1 LGEALRS
8 LRSVGA
14 VPFMPLPAPAQTAP
28 PSTRKVF
35 GTSPA
40 VVSDMM
46 GTIRRSALGLICTT
60 FVFLTLM
67 TAGYG
72 QMDPQEPDN
81 VLGDA
86 TWMTTGGSASGTIYP
101 ARDVD
106 FFGFEIS
113 SPGILAVKLN
123 AVPEEMRAR
132 IDLYGKNFNFITR
145 KDASN
150 PGDLVTLTLDLASP
164 ARYYIGILDLAGK
177 SHDTGYS
184 FDLSFDPV
192 LDVNEP
198 NGEAGDATEIGFGDL
213 IEGYIFPKGDADIFK
228 VYVTGS
234 GILEVATESVPEDMR
249 TRIDLYGK
257 NFNFIRRV
265 DASNPGDLVT
275 LKHDGVNHGWY
286 PEWYYIGVVDL
297 AGGSYNVPYAF
308 KAGFEPV
315 IDENEPNGEIGN
327 AVAIDFGDQI
337 EGYIFPKG
345 DVDFF
350 KFQAPS
356 PGILEVKTVSVPEE
370 MRTRIDLYGKSFNF
384 ITRKDASNPGD
395 KTTLRFDVKNPG
407 AYHIGIVDLA
417 GNSLKVPYTFE
428 TSFEPVV
435 DGNEPNSEI
444 GDATPIGPDEA
455 VGGTIFP
462 AGDADFYKLWMDG
475 PGDLEAKLESVPE
488 DMRARIDLYGKNF
501 NFITRADASNPGDLA
516 ALKYEAPGP
525 GWYYIGI
532 ADLAGKSHNIGYTL
546 RTVGVG
552 GELGVSGSVPMENGA
567 AGTMAGEAKEVA
579 EGGAGGTTAASY
591 QEATLTH
598 SGFDFSEGTTGEYPT
613 FDGEIITWQ
622 PSAEDHPDYPRDSG
636 HLWWRNTHL
645 DDQNRV
651 GQTRDMGL
659 VDLASVRS
667 VPVEWDKSPLVPPL
681 LVGHTIVARCYDGYV
696 KFQVI
701 SVDPEVE
708 EVLVR
713 YFHSADATFADA
725 AS

>member
-1 LGEALRS
+1 
-8 LRSVGA
+8 
-14 VPFMPLPAPAQTAP
+14 
-28 PSTRKVF
+28 
-35 GTSPA
+35 
-40 VVSDMM
+40 MM
-46 GTIRRSALGLICTT
+46 GIFRRSASGLIYAT
-60 FVFLTLM
+60 FVLLALATV
-67 TAGYG
+67 GYG
-72 QMDPQEPDN
+72 QIDPNEPN
-81 VLGDA
+81 SELGNA
-86 TWMTTGGSASGTIYP
+86 TWMSPGGSGAGTIYP

-106 FFGFEIS
+106 FFGFEII
-113 SPGILAVKLN
+113 SPGILEVKLN
-123 AVPEEMRAR
+123 SVPEEMRAR

-150 PGDLVTLTLDLASP
+150 PGDLVTLTLDLANP
-164 ARYYIGILDLAGK
+164 GRYYVGILDLEGK
-177 SHDTGYS
+177 SHDTGYT
-184 FDLSFDPV
+184 FDLFFDPV
-192 LDVNEP
+192 VDVNEP
-198 NGEAGDATEIGFGDL
+198 NGEAGDATEMSPASPLGFDDL
-213 IEGYIFPKGDADIFK
+213 VEGFIFPKGDADIFK
-228 VYVTGS
+228 VYVIGS
-234 GILEVATESVPEDMR
+234 GILEVKAESVPEDMR

-257 NFNFIRRV
+257 NFNFITRV

-275 LKHDGVNHGWY
+275 LKHDIVNPYGWY
-286 PEWYYIGVVDL
+286 PVSYYIGITDL
-297 AGGSYNVPYAF
+297 VGGSYNVPYTF

-315 IDENEPNGEIGN
+315 IDENEPNGEIGD
-327 AVAIDFGDQI
+327 ATAIDFGDQI
-337 EGYIFPKG
+337 EGYIFSKG

-350 KFQAPS
+350 KFEVPS

-370 MRTRIDLYGKSFNF
+370 MRTRIDLYAKSFNF

-417 GNSLKVPYTFE
+417 GGSHKVPYTFE
-428 TSFEPVV
+428 ASFEPVV
-435 DGNEPNSEI
+435 DANEPNSEI
-444 GDATPIGPDEA
+444 GDATPIGPGEA

-475 PGDLEAKLESVPE
+475 PGTLEVKLESVPE
-488 DMRARIDLYGKNF
+488 DMRARIDLYGKNY

-532 ADLAGKSHNIGYTL
+532 VDLAGNSHKIGYSF

-552 GELGVSGSVPMENGA
+552 GGTEVSGSVPTKNGA
-567 AGTMAGEAKEVA
+567 AETMAEEAKEVA
-579 EGGAGGTTAASY
+579 EGGAAETKAGEAKEVPDGAAGATTAASY
-591 QEATLTH
+591 REATLTH

-613 FDGEIITWQ
+613 YDGEIITWQ

-645 DDQNRV
+645 DDLSFSS
-651 GQTRDMGL
+651 QTRDMGP

-667 VPVEWDKSPLVPPL
+667 VPAEWDKSPLVPPL

-701 SVDPEVE
+701 SVDPQVE

-713 YFHSADATFADA
+713 YFHSPDATFDDA
-725 AS
+725 AI

>member
-1 LGEALRS
+1 
-8 LRSVGA
+8 
-14 VPFMPLPAPAQTAP
+14 
-28 PSTRKVF
+28 
-35 GTSPA
+35 
-40 VVSDMM
+40 MM
-46 GTIRRSALGLICTT
+46 GTIRRSALRLICTT

-72 QMDPQEPDN
+72 LMDPLEPDS

-106 FFGFEIS
+106 YRGFEIS
-113 SPGILAVKLN
+113 SPGILEVKLN
-123 AVPEEMRAR
+123 SVPEEMRAR

-150 PGDLVTLTLDLASP
+150 PGDLVTLTLDLANPGS
-164 ARYYIGILDLAGK
+164 YYVGILDLEGK
-177 SHDTGYS
+177 SHDTGYT

-192 LDVNEP
+192 VDVNEP
-198 NGEAGDATEIGFGDL
+198 NGEAGDAAEMGFGDL
-213 IEGYIFPKGDADIFK
+213 ISGYIFPKGDADIFK
-228 VYVTGS
+228 VYVIGS
-234 GILEVATESVPEDMR
+234 GILEVKAESVPEDMR
-249 TRIDLYGK
+249 ARIDLYGK
-257 NFNFIRRV
+257 NFNFITRV

-275 LKHDGVNHGWY
+275 LKHDIVNPYSWY
-286 PEWYYIGVVDL
+286 PVSYYIGITDL
-297 AGGSYNVPYAF
+297 AGGSYNVPYSF
-308 KAGFEPV
+308 KADFEPV
-315 IDENEPNGEIGN
+315 VDENEPNGEIGI
-327 AVAIDFGDQI
+327 ATSIDFGDQV
-337 EGYIFPKG
+337 EGYIFSKG

-350 KFQAPS
+350 KFEASS
-356 PGILEVKTVSVPEE
+356 PGVLEVKTASVPEE

-395 KTTLRFDVKNPG
+395 KTTLSFDVKNPG
-407 AYHIGIVDLA
+407 VYHIGIVDLA
-417 GNSLKVPYTFE
+417 GGSHKVPYAFE
-428 TSFEPVV
+428 ASFEAVV
-435 DGNEPNSEI
+435 DGNEPKSEI
-444 GDATPIGPDEA
+444 GDAAPISPGEA

-475 PGDLEAKLESVPE
+475 PGTLEAKLESVPE

-532 ADLAGKSHNIGYTL
+532 VDLAGNSHNIGYTL

-552 GELGVSGSVPMENGA
+552 GGAEVSGSVPTKNGA
-567 AGTMAGEAKEVA
+567 AGTEAGEAKVVPD
-579 EGGAGGTTAASY
+579 GAASGTTAASY
-591 QEATLTH
+591 REATLTH
-598 SGFDFSEGTTGEYPT
+598 SGFDFSEGTTGEYPSY
-613 FDGEIITWQ
+613 DGEIITWQ

-645 DDQNRV
+645 DDLSFSS
-651 GQTRDMGL
+651 QTRDMGP

-667 VPVEWDKSPLVPPL
+667 VPAEWDESPLVPPL

-696 KFQVI
+696 KFHVI
-701 SVDPEVE
+701 SVDPEAE

-713 YFHSADATFADA
+713 YFHTPRATFADG

>member
-1 LGEALRS
+1 
-8 LRSVGA
+8 
-14 VPFMPLPAPAQTAP
+14 
-28 PSTRKVF
+28 
-35 GTSPA
+35 
-40 VVSDMM
+40 
-46 GTIRRSALGLICTT
+46 
-60 FVFLTLM
+60 
-67 TAGYG
+67 
-72 QMDPQEPDN
+72 MDPQEPDN

-417 GNSLKVPYTFE
+417 GNSHK
-428 TSFEPVV
+428 
-435 DGNEPNSEI
+435 
-444 GDATPIGPDEA
+444 
-455 VGGTIFP
+455 
-462 AGDADFYKLWMDG
+462 
-475 PGDLEAKLESVPE
+475 
-488 DMRARIDLYGKNF
+488 
-501 NFITRADASNPGDLA
+501 
-516 ALKYEAPGP
+516 
-525 GWYYIGI
+525 
-532 ADLAGKSHNIGYTL
+532 IGYSF

-552 GELGVSGSVPMENGA
+552 GGTEVSGSVPTKNGA
-567 AGTMAGEAKEVA
+567 AETMAEEAKEVA
-579 EGGAGGTTAASY
+579 EGGAAETKAGEAKEVPDGAAGATTAASY
-591 QEATLTH
+591 REATLTH

-613 FDGEIITWQ
+613 YDGEIITWQ

-645 DDQNRV
+645 DDLSFSS
-651 GQTRDMGL
+651 QTRDMGP

-667 VPVEWDKSPLVPPL
+667 VPAEWDKSPLVPPL

-701 SVDPEVE
+701 SVDPQVE

-713 YFHSADATFADA
+713 YFHSPDATFDDA
-725 AS
+725 AI